1 MPVRLICH
9 IGSQKIIWQNPVP
22 SSTRYCRPIRIR
34 FIHETKDITNEE
46 IYYVEDQ
53 IKNLKKTEISKFLG
67 GIIHIKHTLAFTMVD
82 AKVCNAATNTT
93 STMRCYICGLTSK
106 DFNNLTIKK
115 IDNPDALK
123 FGLSILHTRIRFFES
138 LLHLSYHIPIKKWQA
153 RTQDDNIIVAE
164 TKKNIQNKFKEKMG
178 LLVDIP
184 TAGFGNTNDGNTS
197 RRFFSDPQTSS
208 CITGVNIGLIKN
220 CSIILETL
228 SSGYKI
234 DIKKFVKFA
243 ELTAELYVEIY
254 GWYPMTP
261 TMHKILRHGA
271 TIIDQAILPIGQ
283 LSEEAAEARNK
294 HFRDYRQNFSRK
306 FSREICNRDIINR
319 LLLSSDPLLS
329 SVRKRLKNKRNAISS
344 EALEFLQPET
354 LNELQQYEEEA
365 SSENESD

>member
-1 MPVRLICH
+1 
-9 IGSQKIIWQNPVP
+9 
-22 SSTRYCRPIRIR
+22 
-34 FIHETKDITNEE
+34 
-46 IYYVEDQ
+46 
-53 IKNLKKTEISKFLG
+53 
-67 GIIHIKHTLAFTMVD
+67 MVD

-153 RTQDDNIIVAE
+153 RTQDDKIIVAE

-197 RRFFSDPQTSS
+197 GRFFSDPQTSS

-234 DIKKFVKFA
+234 DIKKFEKFA

-261 TMHKILRHGA
+261 IMHKILRHGA

-283 LSEEAAEARNK
+283 LSEEAAEA
-294 HFRDYRQNFSRK
+294 
-306 FSREICNRDIINR
+306 
-319 LLLSSDPLLS
+319 
-329 SVRKRLKNKRNAISS
+329 
-344 EALEFLQPET
+344 
-354 LNELQQYEEEA
+354 
-365 SSENESD
+365 

>member
-1 MPVRLICH
+1 
-9 IGSQKIIWQNPVP
+9 
-22 SSTRYCRPIRIR
+22 
-34 FIHETKDITNEE
+34 
-46 IYYVEDQ
+46 
-53 IKNLKKTEISKFLG
+53 
-67 GIIHIKHTLAFTMVD
+67 
-82 AKVCNAATNTT
+82 
-93 STMRCYICGLTSK
+93 
-106 DFNNLTIKK
+106 
-115 IDNPDALK
+115 
-123 FGLSILHTRIRFFES
+123 
-138 LLHLSYHIPIKKWQA
+138 
-153 RTQDDNIIVAE
+153 
-164 TKKNIQNKFKEKMG
+164 MG

-220 CSIILETL
+220 CSYILETL
-228 SSGYKI
+228 SSGYKV
-234 DIKKFVKFA
+234 DIKKFEKFA

-261 TMHKILRHGA
+261 TMHKRHGA

-283 LSEEAAEARNK
+283 LSEEAAEARIK

-354 LNELQQYEEEA
+354 LNELQQYEEKA

>member
-1 MPVRLICH
+1 M
-9 IGSQKIIWQNPVP
+9 
-22 SSTRYCRPIRIR
+22 
-34 FIHETKDITNEE
+34 
-46 IYYVEDQ
+46 
-53 IKNLKKTEISKFLG
+53 
-67 GIIHIKHTLAFTMVD
+67 
-82 AKVCNAATNTT
+82 
-93 STMRCYICGLTSK
+93 
-106 DFNNLTIKK
+106 
-115 IDNPDALK
+115 
-123 FGLSILHTRIRFFES
+123 
-138 LLHLSYHIPIKKWQA
+138 
-153 RTQDDNIIVAE
+153 
-164 TKKNIQNKFKEKMG
+164 
-178 LLVDIP
+178 
-184 TAGFGNTNDGNTS
+184 
-197 RRFFSDPQTSS
+197 
-208 CITGVNIGLIKN
+208 
-220 CSIILETL
+220 ETL

-234 DIKKFVKFA
+234 DIKKFEKFA

-261 TMHKILRHGA
+261 TMDKILRHGA

>member
-1 MPVRLICH
+1 
-9 IGSQKIIWQNPVP
+9 
-22 SSTRYCRPIRIR
+22 
-34 FIHETKDITNEE
+34 
-46 IYYVEDQ
+46 
-53 IKNLKKTEISKFLG
+53 
-67 GIIHIKHTLAFTMVD
+67 
-82 AKVCNAATNTT
+82 
-93 STMRCYICGLTSK
+93 
-106 DFNNLTIKK
+106 
-115 IDNPDALK
+115 
-123 FGLSILHTRIRFFES
+123 
-138 LLHLSYHIPIKKWQA
+138 
-153 RTQDDNIIVAE
+153 
-164 TKKNIQNKFKEKMG
+164 MG

-184 TAGFGNTNDGNTS
+184 TAGFRNTNDGNTS

-234 DIKKFVKFA
+234 DIKKFEKFA

-254 GWYPMTP
+254 GWYSMTP

-283 LSEEAAEARNK
+283 LSEEAAEAQNK

-354 LNELQQYEEEA
+354 LNKLQQYEEEA